1 MDYGDAD
8 MGEYSFR
15 GRIASVVLVVGL
27 AYALT
32 ISGGCKRKDQPE
44 DAQQSVRDQGTEQ
57 GSTSEVV
64 ADHGTS
70 VKHDLRI
77 LYVGLPD
84 TDRQKDFIRF
94 LSRHFK
100 QVDTA
105 DYNTFEEDQA
115 KDCDVVILDKD
126 GIEWKSLD
134 IKVSSQYSRATISI
148 GVPGA
153 FWCSG
158 LGLKT
163 GYM

>member
-1 MDYGDAD
+1 
-8 MGEYSFR
+8 MGEYGLR
-15 GRIASVVLVVGL
+15 GRLASVVLVVGL

-32 ISGGCKRKDQPE
+32 ISGGCKRKHQPE
-44 DAQQSVRDQGTEQ
+44 DTQQSMVDQGTEQ
-57 GSTSEVV
+57 RSTSDVV

-84 TDRQKDFIRF
+84 TDRQKDFVRF
-94 LSRHFK
+94 LSQHFK
-100 QVDTA
+100 QVNAA

-126 GIEWKSLD
+126 GIEWKPMD